1 VLQSFTAEQRWH
13 RVECC
18 RIFIGFVVR
27 GRYVLQRIMTV
38 MEVGV
43 FKSILTRQFGMAWNE
58 ISPAEESQVEKI
70 ACQDN
75 ADPPPMLPE

>member
-1 VLQSFTAEQRWH
+1 
-13 RVECC
+13 
-18 RIFIGFVVR
+18 
-27 GRYVLQRIMTV
+27 MTV